1 MEASSHVDQQT
12 PHDVAFQPG
21 GKPMANVI
29 TNVAIVVAMVA
40 TMVAVNYPYLIQ

>member
-1 MEASSHVDQQT
+1 MIIRRHIMWHYSA
-12 PHDVAFQPG
+12 G